1 MLRRRQ
7 VGESRGQADTSNR
20 YQMRQKLVSIGDD
33 YFIENSR
40 GQRVYKVD
48 GKALRIRDTLLFED
62 LQGHELASMQE
73 KMLHVKDTMD
83 IERGGRVVA
92 SVKKALI
99 TPLRERYT
107 ISMRGGPDME
117 IQGNLL
123 DHEYRIERD
132 RQQVA
137 EVSKKWFRVADTY
150 GVEIA
155 PGEDDVLILAA
166 TAAVDMM
173 SHSSR

>member
-1 MLRRRQ
+1 MLRR
-7 VGESRGQADTSNR
+7 GPIGAGRGPADAGHR
-20 YQMRQKLVSIGDD
+20 FQMRQKLVSIGDD
-33 YFIENSR
+33 YYIEDNR

-48 GKALRIRDTLLFED
+48 GKALRLRDTLIFED

-73 KMLHVKDTMD
+73 KMLRVKDTMD

-107 ISMRGGPDME
+107 INMQGGPDME
-117 IQGNLL
+117 IQGNLV
-123 DHEYRIERD
+123 DHEYRIERG

-137 EVSKKWFRVADTY
+137 EVSKKWFRLADTY

-166 TAAVDMM
+166 TAALDMM
-173 SHSSR
+173 SHPAR